1 MKTLTQYIVEK
12 LIINKNFKSF
22 TFNNEIYDRFKKT
35 FQKMSTNNMWSVC
48 DDLNDIGSLSSN
60 MRKHLNDVIRPLIPK
75 NESIFV
81 HLVDNKF
88 GISTFE
94 RIINEINK
102 NHDKMD
108 FLYDDCAYEYETSTK
123 KYKLIAKVFETD
135 ECVIGV
141 VGPEDTSYSSP
152 SNNVIIFAYK

>member
-1 MKTLTQYIVEK
+1 MKTLTQHIVEK
-12 LIINKNFKSF
+12 LIINKNFKSV
-22 TFNNEIYDRFKKT
+22 TFNTKIYDRFKKT
-35 FQKMSTNNMWSVC
+35 LQKMFQNNVWDEY
-48 DDLNDIGSLSSN
+48 DDLNDIESLSSN

-75 NESIFV
+75 NKSIFV

-94 RIINEINK
+94 RMINEINK
-102 NHDKMD
+102 NQDKMD

-141 VGPEDTSYSSP
+141 VGPEDKYYSSP

>member
-12 LIINKNFKSF
+12 LIINKNFKSV
-22 TFNNEIYDRFKKT
+22 TFNTKIYDRFKKT
-35 FQKMSTNNMWSVC
+35 LQKMFQNNMWDEY
-48 DDLNDIGSLSSN
+48 DDLNDIESLSSN

-75 NESIFV
+75 NKSIFV

-94 RIINEINK
+94 RMINEINK
-102 NHDKMD
+102 NQDKMD
-108 FLYDDCAYEYETSTK
+108 FLYDDCVYEYETSTK
-123 KYKLIAKVFETD
+123 KYKLIAKVFDTD

>member
-1 MKTLTQYIVEK
+1 MKTLTQHIVEK
-12 LIINKNFKSF
+12 LIINKNFKSV
-22 TFNNEIYDRFKKT
+22 TFNTKIYDRFKKT
-35 FQKMSTNNMWSVC
+35 LQKMFQNNMWDEY
-48 DDLNDIGSLSSN
+48 DDLNDIESLSSN

-75 NESIFV
+75 NKSIFV

-94 RIINEINK
+94 RMINEINK
-102 NHDKMD
+102 NQDKMD

-141 VGPEDTSYSSP
+141 VGPEDKSYSSP

>member
-1 MKTLTQYIVEK
+1 MKTLTQHIVEK

-35 FQKMSTNNMWSVC
+35 FQKMSNNNMWSVC
-48 DDLNDIGSLSSN
+48 DDLND
-60 MRKHLNDVIRPLIPK
+60 VIRPLIPK
-75 NESIFV
+75 NRSIFV

-94 RIINEINK
+94 RMINEINK
-102 NHDKMD
+102 NQDKMD
-108 FLYDDCAYEYETSTK
+108 FLYDDCVYEYETSTK

>member
-35 FQKMSTNNMWSVC
+35 FQKMSENNMWNVC

-75 NESIFV
+75 NKSIFV

-94 RIINEINK
+94 RMINEINK
-102 NHDKMD
+102 NQDKMD
-108 FLYDDCAYEYETSTK
+108 FLYDDCTYEYETSTK
-123 KYKLIAKVFETD
+123 KYKLIAKVFDTD

-141 VGPEDTSYSSP
+141 VGPEDKYYSSP